1 MCIRDRFYSTDY
13 DELVGCC
20 DRVLVMYDGAIK
32 RELVGAEITEHA
44 LISSALNIGAD
55 IPVLQAADA

>member
-1 MCIRDRFYSTDY
+1 
-13 DELVGCC
+13 
-20 DRVLVMYDGAIK
+20 VLVMYDGRVR

-55 IPVLQAADA
+55 ARDAAAPAAARK